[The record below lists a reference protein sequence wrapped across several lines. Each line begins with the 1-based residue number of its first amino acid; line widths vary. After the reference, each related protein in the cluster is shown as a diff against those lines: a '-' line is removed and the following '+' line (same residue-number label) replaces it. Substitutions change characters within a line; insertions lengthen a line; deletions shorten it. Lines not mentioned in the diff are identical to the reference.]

1 MQLRCYRCG
10 MSFSLNRYEAA
21 FALEALEETG
31 GKHHDARCP
40 RCRHSNRVS
49 LEQLR
54 RLVPRPAPEAAAP
67 AVESPPSGEMAE
79 EKPDPKESTD
89 DKPKV
94 VKPEAKKPATKKPA
108 AKKPAAKKP
117 AAAKKPTAK
126 KSGSKKPAAKKP
138 ASKQSASKKAKG

>member
-54 RLVPRPAPEAAAP
+54 RLVPRPVPEAAAP
-67 AVESPPSGEMAE
+67 TEEGPSAGEMAE
-79 EKPDPKESTD
+79 EKPEPKEPVD
-89 DKPKV
+89 EKPKV
-94 VKPEAKKPATKKPA
+94 VKPAARKPA
-108 AKKPAAKKP
+108 AKKPAA
-117 AAAKKPTAK
+117 
-126 KSGSKKPAAKKP
+126 
-138 ASKQSASKKAKG
+138 